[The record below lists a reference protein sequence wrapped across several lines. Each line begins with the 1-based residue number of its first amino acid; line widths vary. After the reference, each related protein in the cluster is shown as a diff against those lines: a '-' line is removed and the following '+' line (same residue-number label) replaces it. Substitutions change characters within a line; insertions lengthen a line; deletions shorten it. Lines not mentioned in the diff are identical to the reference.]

1 MSRIHFAILL
11 AGLATPAHAVI
22 YKCVSPEGEITFAD
36 RRLSR
41 SCHVFD
47 SAGGPAGTA
56 SSPRRKASSN
66 PSPASFPKVDRQ
78 TQQKRDDVRRTLLQE
93 ERKNEE
99 NALAAVRASLGDGKS
114 RSPAER
120 TKLTENQRLHEK
132 NIEMLDKELA
142 RIK

>member
-1 MSRIHFAILL
+1 MSRIYFAILL
-11 AGLATPAHAVI
+11 AGLITPAHAVI
-22 YKCVSPEGEITFAD
+22 YKCVGPDGQITFTD

-47 SAGGPAGTA
+47 SANGPATTA
-56 SSPRRKASSN
+56 SPPRRKASAN

-78 TQQKRDDVRRTLLQE
+78 TQQKRDDVRRSLLQE

-99 NALAAVRASLGDGKS
+99 NALAAARASLADGKS